1 MTAASKLGLAAVAA
15 GVAAAA
21 LFLSWPSLDPAG
33 ARLFYVEGVG
43 FPLSHLETMQ
53 NMSDALRALAV
64 GAGLALIAVL
74 AGRAALVGRG
84 VGGRAARWLPGTR
97 VAVYLLAVL
106 IVGPGLVANSL
117 FKENWG
123 RARPSQT
130 EEFGGDK
137 TFSPPLVI
145 SDQCETNCSF
155 VSGDASVGFALTAAG
170 LVAAR
175 RKRLWIAAGLAAG
188 SVIGLGRVAMG
199 AHYPSDV
206 AFAGVFVILAAALL
220 HRLVFGA
227 RREGGA

>member
-74 AGRAALVGRG
+74 AGRAALAGRG
-84 VGGRAARWLPGTR
+84 VGGRAARRLPGTR

-106 IVGPGLVANSL
+106 IVGPGLVANTL

-170 LVAAR
+170 LIAAR